1 MYNCPDCNDT
11 FDKGTTFCQKC
22 GCNLEEKFIYQPVCP
37 QCNKSFDD
45 GTQYCDD
52 DGVKLT
58 TADQLVPTCVE
69 CGKSFDNDVRFCPDD
84 GGSVLTK
91 HQRAQH
97 TAVSTPTAIPTPS
110 SSTNDELLERDY
122 QVNIG
127 AAISGGFDL
136 FKQNMG
142 SFIGFT
148 FVLFLINIILSVI
161 PLLGTLASMA
171 INPPLMAGYY
181 LVAKKIL
188 NEEETEFSD
197 FFSGFTYFLPLF
209 LASLVT
215 GIFVFVGLLLFIL
228 PGIYLSVA
236 YFLTPQLVI
245 NRKIEFFDAMEL
257 SRKLVTKHWFGFFAF
272 SLVITFI
279 NIIGFLLLG
288 LGVLFT
294 FPLTMCAVAY
304 IYDDIVNKQ
313 LG

>member
-1 MYNCPDCNDT
+1 MYNCPDCNES
-11 FDKGTTFCQKC
+11 FDKGTTFCQQC
-22 GCNLEEKFIYQPVCP
+22 GCNIEQKFIYEPICP
-37 QCNKSFDD
+37 QCHKSFDD
-45 GTQYCDD
+45 GTQFCDE
-52 DGVKLT
+52 DGAKLT

-69 CGKSFDNDVRFCPDD
+69 CGKSFDGNVRFCPDD

-91 HQRAQH
+91 HQRAQD
-97 TAVSTPTAIPTPS
+97 TMINTPVSATPS
-110 SSTNDELLERDY
+110 SNSEEELLERDY

-127 AAISGGFDL
+127 DAISGGFDL
-136 FKQNMG
+136 LKQNMG
-142 SFIGFT
+142 GFIGFT
-148 FVLFLINIILSVI
+148 FLLFVINIILSVI

-171 INPPLMAGYY
+171 VNPPLMAGFY

-188 NEEETEFSD
+188 NGEETEFAD

-215 GIFVFVGLLLFIL
+215 GIFVFVGLLLFII

-236 YFLTPQLVI
+236 YFLTPQLII

-257 SRKLVTKHWFGFFAF
+257 SRKLVTKHWFGFFGF
-272 SLVITFI
+272 SLVITII

-288 LGVLFT
+288 FGVLFT
-294 FPLTMCAVAY
+294 FPLTMCAFAY
-304 IYDDIVNKQ
+304 LYHDIVNKQ